1 MDQDKIIERITTLEA
16 NQYNMKDQMR
26 RFEVKQDDLVNN
38 MNKLSECVIRIEGKI
53 DALQNSNDNIEKR
66 MDNMQEQMDE
76 MKEDIKNLQ
85 DADRIHIMKD
95 IIKPLVISAVSG
107 GGIGSLVVFLMNN
120 K

>member
-26 RFEVKQDDLVNN
+26 RFEDKQDELVNN
-38 MNKLSECVIRIEGKI
+38 MNKLSECVIRIENKI
-53 DALQNSNDNIEKR
+53 DNLQTSN
-66 MDNMQEQMDE
+66 DNMQEQIDE
-76 MKEDIKNLQ
+76 MREDIKNLQ

>member
-26 RFEVKQDDLVNN
+26 RFEDKQDELVNN
-38 MNKLSECVIRIEGKI
+38 MNKLSECVIRIENKI
-53 DALQNSNDNIEKR
+53 DNLQSSN
-66 MDNMQEQMDE
+66 DNMQEQIDE
-76 MKEDIKNLQ
+76 MREDVKNLQ

>member
-1 MDQDKIIERITTLEA
+1 MDQDKIIERITTLDA

-26 RFEVKQDDLVNN
+26 RFEDKQDELVNN
-38 MNKLSECVIRIEGKI
+38 MNKLSECVIRIENKI
-53 DALQNSNDNIEKR
+53 DNLQNSNDN
-66 MDNMQEQMDE
+66 MQEQIDE
-76 MKEDIKNLQ
+76 MREDIKNLQ

>member
-16 NQYNMKDQMR
+16 NQHNMKDQMR

-38 MNKLSECVIRIEGKI
+38 MNKLSECVIRIENKI
-53 DALQNSNDNIEKR
+53 DNLQNSNDN
-66 MDNMQEQMDE
+66 MQEQIDE
-76 MKEDIKNLQ
+76 MREDIKNLQ

-95 IIKPLVISAVSG
+95 IIKPLVISAISG

>member
-26 RFEVKQDDLVNN
+26 RFEDKQDDLVNN

-53 DALQNSNDNIEKR
+53 DALQNSNDNI
-66 MDNMQEQMDE
+66 QEQMDE

-95 IIKPLVISAVSG
+95 IIKPLVISAISG

>member
-38 MNKLSECVIRIEGKI
+38 MNKLSECVIRIENKI
-53 DALQNSNDNIEKR
+53 DNLQTSN
-66 MDNMQEQMDE
+66 DNMQEQIDE
-76 MKEDIKNLQ
+76 MREDIKNLQ

-95 IIKPLVISAVSG
+95 IIKPLVISAISG

>member
-26 RFEVKQDDLVNN
+26 RFEDKQDDLVNN
-38 MNKLSECVIRIEGKI
+38 MNKLSECVIRIENKI
-53 DALQNSNDNIEKR
+53 DNLQSSN
-66 MDNMQEQMDE
+66 DNMQEQIDE
-76 MKEDIKNLQ
+76 MREDIKNLQ

-95 IIKPLVISAVSG
+95 IIKPLVISAISG

>member
-26 RFEVKQDDLVNN
+26 RFEDKQDDLVNN
-38 MNKLSECVIRIEGKI
+38 MNKLSECVIRIENKI
-53 DALQNSNDNIEKR
+53 DNLQSSN
-66 MDNMQEQMDE
+66 DNMQEQMDE

-95 IIKPLVISAVSG
+95 IIKPLVISAISG

>member
-26 RFEVKQDDLVNN
+26 RFEDKQDDLVNN
-38 MNKLSECVIRIEGKI
+38 MNKLSECVIRIENKI
-53 DALQNSNDNIEKR
+53 DNLQSSN
-66 MDNMQEQMDE
+66 DNMQEQIDE
-76 MKEDIKNLQ
+76 MREDIKNLQ

-95 IIKPLVISAVSG
+95 IIKPLAISAISG

>member
-26 RFEVKQDDLVNN
+26 RFEDKQDELVNN
-38 MNKLSECVIRIEGKI
+38 MNKLSECVIRIENKI
-53 DALQNSNDNIEKR
+53 DNLQNSNDN
-66 MDNMQEQMDE
+66 MQEQIDE
-76 MKEDIKNLQ
+76 MREDIKNLQ

>member
-26 RFEVKQDDLVNN
+26 RFEVKQDELVNN
-38 MNKLSECVIRIEGKI
+38 MNKLSECVIRIENKI
-53 DALQNSNDNIEKR
+53 DNT
-66 MDNMQEQMDE
+66 QEQINE
-76 MKEDIKNLQ
+76 MREDIKNLQ

>member
-16 NQYNMKDQMR
+16 NQSNMKDQMR
-26 RFEVKQDDLVNN
+26 RFEDKQDELVNN
-38 MNKLSECVIRIEGKI
+38 MNKLSECVIRIENKI
-53 DALQNSNDNIEKR
+53 DNLQTSN
-66 MDNMQEQMDE
+66 DNMQEQIDE
-76 MKEDIKNLQ
+76 MREDIKNLQ

-95 IIKPLVISAVSG
+95 IIKPLVISAISG

>member
-26 RFEVKQDDLVNN
+26 RFEDKQDELVNN
-38 MNKLSECVIRIEGKI
+38 MNKLSECVIRIENKI
-53 DALQNSNDNIEKR
+53 DNLQNSNDN
-66 MDNMQEQMDE
+66 MQEQIDE
-76 MKEDIKNLQ
+76 MREDIKNLQ

-95 IIKPLVISAVSG
+95 IIKPLVISAISG
-107 GGIGSLVVFLMNN
+107 GGIGSLVVFLMN

>member
-26 RFEVKQDDLVNN
+26 RFEDKQDELVNN
-38 MNKLSECVIRIEGKI
+38 MNKLSECVIRIENKI
-53 DALQNSNDNIEKR
+53 DNLQTSN
-66 MDNMQEQMDE
+66 DNMQEQIDE
-76 MKEDIKNLQ
+76 MREDIKNLQ

-95 IIKPLVISAVSG
+95 IIKPLVISAISG

>member
-26 RFEVKQDDLVNN
+26 RFEDKQDELVNN
-38 MNKLSECVIRIEGKI
+38 MNKLSECVIRIENKI
-53 DALQNSNDNIEKR
+53 DNLQNSNDN
-66 MDNMQEQMDE
+66 MQEQIDE
-76 MKEDIKNLQ
+76 MREDIKNLQ

-95 IIKPLVISAVSG
+95 IIKPLVISAISG

>member
-53 DALQNSNDNIEKR
+53 DALQNSNDNI
-66 MDNMQEQMDE
+66 QEQMDE

-95 IIKPLVISAVSG
+95 IIKPLVISAISG

>member
-26 RFEVKQDDLVNN
+26 RFEDKQDELVNN
-38 MNKLSECVIRIEGKI
+38 MNKLSECVIRIENKI
-53 DALQNSNDNIEKR
+53 DNLQTSN
-66 MDNMQEQMDE
+66 DNMQEQMDE

>member
-26 RFEVKQDDLVNN
+26 RFEDKQDDLVNN

-53 DALQNSNDNIEKR
+53 DALQNSNDNI
-66 MDNMQEQMDE
+66 QEQMDE